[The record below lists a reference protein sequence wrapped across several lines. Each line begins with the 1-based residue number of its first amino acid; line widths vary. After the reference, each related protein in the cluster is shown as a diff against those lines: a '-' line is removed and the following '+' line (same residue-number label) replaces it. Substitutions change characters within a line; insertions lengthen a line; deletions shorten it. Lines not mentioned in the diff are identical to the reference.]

1 MNERRSCRVLKH
13 LEVVTPWSVFQAVL
27 LRMSLGMLGGMMLCA
42 PVGAHSEAIS
52 ELDDAASRAQYAFFT
67 GDTRS
72 LEEVIGV
79 IGRLEVPE
87 SLTPMRE
94 YYAAYASWKLA
105 QLYTDD
111 PARPAGK
118 SGTRGQAGKAAQ
130 GCVRHIGSALRLD
143 PRMAEA
149 HAIDAICSALAPGLT
164 MTSCARSKALRTA
177 LELDP
182 DNPRVLFIELLCS
195 AEDGDAAFA
204 QTEKLRTLVTAFES
218 APPSSPGKPDWG
230 QAEALALLGQSYLQ
244 RGDPLAARDAIE
256 RALVIA
262 PDYRKAQELL
272 QAAAARP
279 R

>member
-13 LEVVTPWSVFQAVL
+13 PEVVTPKSAL
-27 LRMSLGMLGGMMLCA
+27 LGMSLGMLGGMMLCA
-42 PVGAHSEAIS
+42 PVCAYSDAMS
-52 ELDDAASRAQYAFFT
+52 ELDDAASRAQYAFFI

-79 IGRLEVPE
+79 IGRLEVPQA
-87 SLTPMRE
+87 LTPMRE
-94 YYAAYASWKLA
+94 YYAAYGSWKLA

-111 PARPAGK
+111 TARPAGK
-118 SGTRGQAGKAAQ
+118 SGIRAQAGKAAQ

-149 HAIDAICSALAPGLT
+149 HAIDAICSSLAPGLT

-195 AEDGDAAFA
+195 AEDSDASSA
-204 QTEKLRTLVTAFES
+204 QTEKLRTLVTRFES

-230 QAEALALLGQSYLQ
+230 QAEVLVLLGQSYLQ

-262 PDYRKAQELL
+262 PDYRKAQELR
-272 QAAAARP
+272 QPAAARP